1 VDTVAGV
8 EKTRSYTYDGLDRLA
23 SETHADGFSA
33 AYSFDDVGRRTAKS
47 TAEFDVNYAN
57 GDGDRLA
64 GWNVSR
70 TNLAV
75 SVAGHASEPIGTNAQ
90 IGMGQVYNSAGSATP
105 TISGTNFT
113 ATLQAEALGT
123 QTVVVLISD
132 MAGNVGVTTNRHVLT
147 AFTTGAYSGDAA
159 GCVTQIV
166 YQGNL
171 CEQSR
176 VLAWDAEYRLTS
188 VKTNGATAE
197 THTYDPYGRRISTTD
212 ADGAVTRYLNDGAH
226 VLADLDATGG
236 VLRTYFYGPNVDE
249 LLAMTVHTG
258 VVVQTYYAIRD
269 HQNTIWA
276 WVNTNGAVVES
287 YDFDAWG
294 RLLSVTDGNGNA
306 QKASAIGNRYLFQ
319 GREYSWTTGLY
330 YFRARWY
337 DPVTGRWL
345 SPDPI
350 GISGGLNQFVFCAN
364 NPVNAVDPDGLATY
378 WQNRTLGGN
387 TLKSNYN
394 ILSHSYLFTTN
405 PDGTLN
411 HTYSWGNA
419 ANTHTWHMDQP
430 EDIAAAQAALKNP
443 KGLEK
448 RGCDELDPYVDQ
460 VYNDWVNDP
469 AHIHR
474 NYGVAGNCKFEA
486 TGMLNEANRRMNA
499 ANAARAAEANA
510 IMNSVMGSSG
520 FPF

>member
-1 VDTVAGV
+1 
-8 EKTRSYTYDGLDRLA
+8 
-23 SETHADGFSA
+23 
-33 AYSFDDVGRRTAKS
+33 VGRRTAKS

-64 GWNVSR
+64 RWNVSR

-75 SVAGHASEPIGTNAQ
+75 SVAGYASEPIGTNAQ

-132 MAGNVGVTTNRHVLT
+132 VAGNVGVTTNRHVLT
-147 AFTTGAYSGDAA
+147 AYTTGAYSGDAA

-166 YQGNL
+166 YQGPL
-171 CEQSR
+171 CEQNR

-258 VVVQTYYAIRD
+258 VVAQTYYAIRD

-287 YDFDAWG
+287 YDFAAWG
-294 RLLSVTDGNGNA
+294 RVLAVTDGNGNA
-306 QKASAIGNRYLFQ
+306 LGGSAIGNRYLFQ
-319 GREYSWTTGLY
+319 GREYSWATGLY

-337 DPVTGRWL
+337 DSVTGRWL
-345 SPDPI
+345 STDPI
-350 GISGGLNQFVFCAN
+350 GINGGLNQYVAFGN
-364 NPVNAVDPDGLATY
+364 NPVNFVDPLGLWELSIGVADAFGIQFTIGKNTKTGMWN
-378 WQNRTLGGN
+378 WQCLFGYGFGAAYKYVPSYFDECHGAGKDLKTTGITVGLGFAASAGVGRSANAGIEGAITTTFDNYDNYAVADKLNLTFGLSMLQGALGGN
-387 TLKSNYN
+387 GSREGN
-394 ILSHSYLFTTN
+394 LFSPEVKETGQIGVTPGLGN
-405 PDGTLN
+405 DLPIGT
-411 HTYSWGNA
+411 SRAGAFFIVGPIVGN
-419 ANTHTWHMDQP
+419 TW
-430 EDIAAAQAALKNP
+430 
-443 KGLEK
+443 
-448 RGCDELDPYVDQ
+448 R
-460 VYNDWVNDP
+460 
-469 AHIHR
+469 
-474 NYGVAGNCKFEA
+474 
-486 TGMLNEANRRMNA
+486 
-499 ANAARAAEANA
+499 
-510 IMNSVMGSSG
+510 
-520 FPF
+520 